1 MLRRIVLPVAAL
13 TALLHLPWLLIH
25 GFPVRQDTLRATLPW
40 WAFTRQEIL
49 AGNLPLWDP
58 ARLSGTPHLANLQ
71 VGVFYPPN
79 WPLVPLPPHVA
90 IGLSLVCHVAL
101 GGVLLA
107 LLARSLDVRDSVAV
121 LTGMAFVVGAF
132 VSSRTFAGHLQIIQA
147 AVWAPLLLLASRSLA
162 LRAEPRWAGVGTL
175 AAALSLLAGYPAITA
190 YSLGAA
196 GVLFL
201 GSLPESVRPGR
212 ALGLAA
218 IGSLLAVLITAPGT
232 WPLLQLAEQTTRAS
246 GLPLE
251 RAASG
256 ALRPIDLAI
265 LIWPWF
271 YGAEPL
277 HSFVTGDDWLWHEV
291 QGAGGLALST
301 LAGYGI
307 WSRRRQRPV
316 QLLALIA
323 AGSLLLAVGTRTPVY
338 TLLNELAPV
347 LRSFRIPARYL
358 VLWALVLPVLAAV
371 GLEELLRRPSSKL
384 PLAFWLGM
392 LTGVAAVVIEIRA
405 LRGNLPRLHSW
416 RVYAVDVEPGSSQF
430 RTLEE
435 AARAAGL
442 LNVCAGVVGLAL
454 LGLVAHVHA
463 TRKFPLVP
471 SLIGM
476 QMAVLLELLL
486 VAAPSIYAPATSV
499 ADVGDHLGSRHLET
513 LRSSGERVATS
524 NLYSLRANLGTLLG
538 YRNATAYDPLLL
550 SRTTHLLRANQTI
563 VDPWG
568 VASNEVFL
576 DRDGGVTF
584 DVLGI
589 GYFLEY
595 LPGTGVLWPRASHLP
610 RLSLVERAR
619 SVRTPAESLAAVMA
633 PGFDPHSEAILE
645 GTPTILHGAGAVPG
659 RTRIRIVRE
668 RPGLIEARV
677 EAPRGGYL
685 LFAESY
691 YPGWRAESGGQAT
704 PLLPADHAIM
714 AAHLA
719 PGVHDVTLRF
729 TAHWLGPSLLS
740 CSLGVFALIA
750 LLLCR

>member
-1 MLRRIVLPVAAL
+1 MLRRIVLPVAGL
-13 TALLHLPWLLIH
+13 TALLHLPWLLVQ

-40 WAFTRQEIL
+40 WAFTRREIL
-49 AGNLPLWDP
+49 AGNAPLWDP
-58 ARLSGTPHLANLQ
+58 ARLSGTPHLANIQ

-90 IGLSLVCHVAL
+90 IGISLACHVAL

-107 LLARSLDVRDSVAV
+107 LLARSMDVRDSVAV
-121 LTGMAFVVGAF
+121 LAGMAFVVGAF

-147 AVWAPLLLLASRSLA
+147 SAWAPLVLLASHRLA

-190 YSLGAA
+190 YALGAA
-196 GVLFL
+196 GVIFL
-201 GSLPESVRPGR
+201 GSLPGSVKPGR
-212 ALGLAA
+212 ALGLVP
-218 IGSLLAVLITAPGT
+218 IGLLLAALITAPAT
-232 WPLLQLAEQTTRAS
+232 WPLLQLVDQTTRAG

-265 LIWPWF
+265 LVWPWF

-277 HSFVTGDDWLWHEV
+277 HSFVAGDDWFWHEV

-301 LAGYGI
+301 LAVYGV

-316 QLLALIA
+316 QLLVLIA

-338 TLLNELAPV
+338 TVLYELVPV
-347 LRSFRIPARYL
+347 LGSFRIPARFL
-358 VLWALVLPVLAAV
+358 VIWALVLPVLAAV
-371 GLEELLRRPSSKL
+371 GLEELLRRRSSKL
-384 PLAFWLGM
+384 PLAFWLGT
-392 LTGVAAVVIEIRA
+392 LAGVSAVAIELRA
-405 LRGNLPRLHSW
+405 LRGTVPGLH
-416 RVYAVDVEPGSSQF
+416 AVNFEPDSSQF
-430 RTLEE
+430 RSLEE
-435 AARAAGL
+435 AARTAGL
-442 LNVCAGVVGLAL
+442 LNVCAGVAGLGLLAL
-454 LGLVAHVHA
+454 LARARA
-463 TRKFPLVP
+463 TGKLPLVP

-486 VAAPSIYAPATSV
+486 VAAPSIYAPATPV
-499 ADVGDHLGSRHLET
+499 ADVGHDVGSHHIQV
-513 LRSSGERVATS
+513 LRSSDERVAMS
-524 NLYSLRANLGTLLG
+524 NLYSLGANLGTLLG

-550 SRTTHLLRANQTI
+550 GRTTRLLRAKQTI
-563 VDPWG
+563 GDPWG
-568 VASNEVFL
+568 PASNEVFL

-595 LPGTGVLWPRASHLP
+595 LPGTGVLWPRSTYLP

-619 SVRTPAESLAAVMA
+619 SVRTPAESLAAVLA
-633 PGFDPHSEAILE
+633 PGFDPHTEAILE
-645 GTPTILHGAGAVPG
+645 GTPPIPQGAGAVPG
-659 RTRIRIVRE
+659 RNTIRIVRE
-668 RPGLIEARV
+668 RPGLVEARV

-685 LFAESY
+685 LFSESY
-691 YPGWRAESGGQAT
+691 FPGWRAESGGRVT
-704 PLLPADHAIM
+704 PLVPADHAIM
-714 AAHLA
+714 ATHLA

-729 TAHWLGPSLLS
+729 TAHWLLPSLLL
-740 CSLGVFALIA
+740 CSLGVLALIA
-750 LLLCR
+750 LLLRR